1 MIDLDASWL
10 EFPISKSLTSSMN
23 FHHRVVITGLG
34 VITPVGNDLET
45 FWKSLTEGRS
55 GIRKIQAFDTTG
67 YDCQIAGEVRDFE
80 PKNFF
85 KNPKDVRRTDRFA
98 QFAMAAAKMS
108 MQDSGIDLERVN
120 RDRFGVLASSG
131 IGGLKTL
138 EDQFSALMNKGPGR
152 VSAFTIPM
160 LISNMASGLISMEFG
175 LRGPNMCIVTAC
187 ATSNNAIGE
196 SWRMIK
202 FGDADIFLAGGSE
215 AAIVELGLAGF
226 SSMKALSRRND
237 EPERASRPFDRD
249 RDGFVMSEGA
259 GIVVVEELEHA
270 KARGAKIYCE
280 LAGYGLSADAYHMTA
295 PPEDGEGAARAM
307 QLALDHAGIS
317 PGEVDYINAH
327 ATSTGL
333 GDISETSA
341 IKKVFGEKA
350 NKVSISSTKSMTGHL
365 LGGAGGVEMAA
376 CALSIRDSV
385 IPPTINLENPDPLC
399 DLDYTPNKAKEKKVR
414 VIMNNSFGFGG
425 HNATLVATA
434 FEK

>member
-1 MIDLDASWL
+1 M
-10 EFPISKSLTSSMN
+10 SSR
-23 FHHRVVITGLG
+23 RVVITGLG

-45 FWKSLTEGRS
+45 FWSNLKNGVS

-85 KNPKDVRRTDRFA
+85 ENPKDIRRTDRFA
-98 QFAMAAAKMS
+98 QLAMAAAKMS

-120 RDRFGVLASSG
+120 RDRFGVLVSSG

-138 EDQFSALMNKGPGR
+138 EEQFSTLMNKGPQR

-160 LISNMASGLISMEFG
+160 LISNMASGVISMEFE

-215 AAIVELGLAGF
+215 ASVVELGLAGF
-226 SSMKALSRRND
+226 SAMKALSRRND

-249 RDGFVMSEGA
+249 RDGFIMSEGA

-307 QLALDHAGIS
+307 KMALDHARIS
-317 PGEVDYINAH
+317 PNEVDYINAH

-333 GDISETSA
+333 GDISETRA
-341 IKKVFGEKA
+341 IKAVFGEQA
-350 NKVSISSTKSMTGHL
+350 NKIPISSTKSMTGHL
-365 LGGAGGVEMAA
+365 LGGAGAVETAV
-376 CALSIRDSV
+376 CALSIRDGV

-414 VIMNNSFGFGG
+414 VTMNNSFGFGG
-425 HNATLVATA
+425 HNATVVAMA
-434 FEK
+434 FEE